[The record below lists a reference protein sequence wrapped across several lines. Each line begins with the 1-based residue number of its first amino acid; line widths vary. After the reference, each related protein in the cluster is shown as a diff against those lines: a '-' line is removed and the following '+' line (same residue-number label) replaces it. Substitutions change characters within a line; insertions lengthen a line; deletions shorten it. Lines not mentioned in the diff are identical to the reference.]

1 MKTRLFIS
9 LLSASAILL
18 GASIS
23 FAQHDN
29 AKDAQQAAAKYI
41 GRPNEMAK
49 APEKY
54 RSKTNPMN
62 SDPTAPV
69 AGKIL
74 FKEHCAT
81 CHGKD
86 ADGTRRGPSM
96 MRDRVQTATPGAIF
110 WVVTNGI
117 VCHGM
122 PVWSKL
128 PEPERW
134 QIVSYIKSLGS
145 STVAPDPS
153 RPQASI
159 VAPR

>member
-1 MKTRLFIS
+1 MKTRSF
-9 LLSASAILL
+9 LSVLGVSAVLL
-18 GASIS
+18 GTCLG
-23 FAQHDN
+23 FAQN
-29 AKDAQQAAAKYI
+29 NTSAAQQATAKYS

-54 RSKTNPMN
+54 RSKPNPMD
-62 SDPTAPV
+62 SDPTAPA

-145 STVAPDPS
+145 STGPDTS
-153 RPQASI
+153 RPQAS
-159 VAPR
+159 VMAPR